1 MNIWFSLIISLLLT
15 FVVSFT
21 IPVVLCGLILGILA
35 MVGYLP
41 ELALFGQM
49 CYTQVLSFLTIF
61 GNGSI
66 SNGIFTIALT
76 CGIAGFLFEAFNFY
90 RYQIL
95 INPNPIYP
103 NNQLE

>member
-1 MNIWFSLIISLLLT
+1 MNLWFSFVISLLLT

-21 IPVVLCGLILGILA
+21 TPILFCGLILGILA
-35 MVGYLP
+35 MVSCLP
-41 ELALFGQM
+41 EFALFGQM
-49 CYTQVLSFLTIF
+49 CYSQVLSFLTVF
-61 GNGSI
+61 GSGSV

-95 INPNPIYP
+95 INPISP